1 MDWKVLM
8 QSEQMKQL
16 VVDALEDLKGVDIVA
31 LDVRNKTSFTDFMVI
46 ASGRSDR
53 QVKSLAQ
60 NVVTKAR
67 ERGLVPRGRMG
78 GGRFGRSG
86 GPRLHPGKA
95 RLLQPGKALG
105 RRSAGGGSRRSSI
118 SATRQTR

>member
-1 MDWKVLM
+1 M

-67 ERGLVPRGRMG
+67 ERGLVPLGVEGEREGEWVVVDLGEVVAHVFIPEKRDFYNLEKLWG
-78 GGRFGRSG
+78 DEA
-86 GPRLHPGKA
+86 PAAA
-95 RLLQPGKALG
+95 RAD
-105 RRSAGGGSRRSSI
+105 
-118 SATRQTR
+118 RQ